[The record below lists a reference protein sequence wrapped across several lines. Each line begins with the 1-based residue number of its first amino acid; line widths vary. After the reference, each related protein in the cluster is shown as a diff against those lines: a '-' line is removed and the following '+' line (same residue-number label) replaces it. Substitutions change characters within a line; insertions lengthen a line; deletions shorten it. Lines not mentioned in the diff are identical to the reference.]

1 LRPLKRWRGAP
12 ITANVSSPTVSLREQ
27 ILTLVRRY
35 AQEEHVP
42 AAFDPDRPSVPV
54 SGRVY
59 GEDELVALVGA
70 SLDFWLTAGPETA
83 AFERE
88 LARTTG
94 HRHAL
99 MVNSGSSANL
109 AAVTALTSPRLGDRA
124 LKPGDEVITVAA
136 GFPTTVAPIVQNRLV
151 PVFVDVTLPTYELD
165 TGMLEAAV
173 SERTRA
179 VVVAHTLG
187 NAFDIEAVTD
197 FCRRHGLFL
206 VEDCCDALGT
216 TWHGRQVGTFGDL
229 ATLSFYPAHHITTGE
244 GGAVLTNR
252 PKLKKIVE
260 SVRDWGRDCWCAPGE
275 ANTCGKRFCQQ
286 FGDLPFGYD
295 HKYVYSHL
303 GYNLKATDLQAS
315 VGLAQLARLEEFV
328 AARRSNHAFLSEALA
343 PLADSFVLP
352 EATPGAEPSWF
363 GFALRVRPESG
374 LARNDVIARLEGA
387 GVATRLLFAGNLLR
401 QPAFRGVEHRVV
413 GSLANTDLVAEGSFW
428 IGCYP
433 GLGEAALTH
442 AAEVLH
448 DCVRAPRRA
457 AA

>member
-1 LRPLKRWRGAP
+1 
-12 ITANVSSPTVSLREQ
+12 VSSPAASLREQ
-27 ILTLVRRY
+27 ILTLVQRY
-35 AQEEHVP
+35 AQAEHAP

-59 GEDELVALVGA
+59 GAEELVALVGA
-70 SLDFWLTAGPETA
+70 SLDFWLTAGPETE

-124 LKPGDEVITVAA
+124 LQPGDEVITVAA

-165 TGMLEAAV
+165 TTMLEAAV

-187 NAFDIEAVTD
+187 NAFDLDTVTD

-216 TWHGRQVGTFGDL
+216 TWQGRQVGTFGDL

-260 SVRDWGRDCWCAPGE
+260 SVRDWGRDCWCAPGQ
-275 ANTCGKRFCQQ
+275 ADTCGKRFCQQ
-286 FGDLPFGYD
+286 LGELPFGYD

-303 GYNLKATDLQAS
+303 GYNLKATDLQAAI
-315 VGLAQLARLEEFV
+315 GLAQLARLEEFV
-328 AARRSNHAFLSEALA
+328 AARRANHAFLSEALE
-343 PLADSFVLP
+343 PLAEHFVLP
-352 EATPGAEPSWF
+352 EPTPGSDPSWF
-363 GFALRVRPESG
+363 GFALTVRPE
-374 LARNDVIARLEGA
+374 APVTRNEVIARLEAA

-401 QPAFRGVEHRVV
+401 QPAFADVEHRVV
-413 GSLANTDLVAEGSFW
+413 GSLANTDLVAAGSFW

-448 DCVRAPRRA
+448 ACVRAPRRA